1 MVSDNSEPD
10 IQQTYFNSAAEHLSE
25 YLKIH
30 FVSVTKLLH
39 PITDQLVYNENDTEH
54 TNALW
59 AEWKISEH

>member
-1 MVSDNSEPD
+1 
-10 IQQTYFNSAAEHLSE
+10 LSE